1 MADPGWRPHRR
12 ADGLCGISEGD
23 PASAALAGAKDVQ
36 RHPPLVED
44 AQGGAFR
51 RTRAAEIACKG
62 NPGIFPSAALDHTRN
77 SRNYKSGVS
86 CAVGAFDSQT
96 VGTSAKG
103 ESAEKTAAA
112 GQAVAAAALRRGAA
126 RAPFYLARRAQKA
139 SCHLDCSPAGFGQN
153 DPAGELY
160 RKPQARVPVVPNRP
174 GRFRRRHILLL
185 PRRGG
190 TGQAVGTFAK
200 ENPAGAYSGIF
211 NRVAA
216 LCAPILQGAI
226 RSSG

>member
-1 MADPGWRPHRR
+1 
-12 ADGLCGISEGD
+12 
-23 PASAALAGAKDVQ
+23 
-36 RHPPLVED
+36 
-44 AQGGAFR
+44 
-51 RTRAAEIACKG
+51 
-62 NPGIFPSAALDHTRN
+62 
-77 SRNYKSGVS
+77 S

-139 SCHLDCSPAGFGQN
+139 SSHLDCSPAGFGQN
-153 DPAGELY
+153 DSACELH
-160 RKPQARVPVVPNRP
+160 RKPQARMPVVSNRP

-190 TGQAVGTFAK
+190 TGQAVGTF
-200 ENPAGAYSGIF
+200 GGGGGGGGCSGIF
-211 NRVAA
+211 N
-216 LCAPILQGAI
+216 
-226 RSSG
+226 